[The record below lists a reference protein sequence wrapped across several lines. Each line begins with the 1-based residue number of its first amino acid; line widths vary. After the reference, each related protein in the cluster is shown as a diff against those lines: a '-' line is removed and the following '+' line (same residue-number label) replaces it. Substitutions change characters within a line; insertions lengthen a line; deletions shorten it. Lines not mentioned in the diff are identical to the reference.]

1 MKNISPQAFV
11 DPAAKIG
18 ENVTIYPFAY
28 IEGDVEIGDNCVI
41 MPYVSI
47 LNGTKMGSGNTVY
60 QNTVICSVP
69 QDFHFVPGTRC
80 RVEIGDNNVIREN
93 VVIAGSLTEATA
105 TTIGNDNSL
114 MNKVH
119 VCHDVNIGS
128 HCVIG
133 ISVSISPECEV
144 HNWAILSSACVIQHK
159 VRVGRMALLKSGSRV
174 QQDIMPYS
182 VFGGN
187 PACYQGVNSY
197 IMQRVI
203 EDCDERTLRHVANA
217 FRLITAG
224 NFSLEDAVIKIHEQ
238 IPEGYETRT
247 ITDFISS
254 SKAGI
259 IRNMSKED

>member
-1 MKNISPQAFV
+1 MKNISEKAFV
-11 DPAAKIG
+11 DPRAKIG

-47 LNGTKMGSGNTVY
+47 LNGTRMGKNNTIY
-60 QNTVICSVP
+60 QNTVICSEP
-69 QDFHFVPGTRC
+69 QDFHYVPGTPC
-80 RVEIGDNNVIREN
+80 RVIIGDNNTIREN
-93 VVIAGSLTEATA
+93 VIVAGSLSAETA
-105 TTIGNDNSL
+105 TIIGNDNSL
-114 MNKVH
+114 MNKAH
-119 VCHDVNIGS
+119 ICHDVNIGS

-144 HNWAILSSACVIQHK
+144 HNWAILSSACVVQHK
-159 VRVGRMALLKSGSRV
+159 VRVGRMALLQSGSRI
-174 QQDIMPYS
+174 QQDLLPYA

-187 PACYQGVNSY
+187 PASYHGVNSY

-203 EDCDERTLRHVANA
+203 DNCDERVLRHVANA
-217 FRLITAG
+217 FRLITSG

-254 SKAGI
+254 SKVGI
-259 IRNMSKED
+259 IRHLSKEA

>member
-1 MKNISPQAFV
+1 MISPLAYV

-18 ENVTIYPFAY
+18 QNVEIKPFAY
-28 IEGDVEIGDNCVI
+28 IEGDVEIGDGCVI

-47 LNGTKMGSGNTVY
+47 LNGTRMGKNNTVY
-60 QNTVICSVP
+60 QNTVICSIP

-105 TTIGNDNSL
+105 TTIGSDNSI
-114 MNKVH
+114 MNKAH

-133 ISVSISPECEV
+133 ISVSISPECEI
-144 HNWAILSSACVIQHK
+144 HNWAILSSACVVQNH
-159 VRVGRMALLKSGSRV
+159 VRVGRMALLKSGSRI
-174 QQDIMPYS
+174 QKDILPYS

-187 PACYQGVNSY
+187 PASYYGVNSY

-203 EDCDERTLRHVANA
+203 DNCDDRILRHVSNA
-217 FRLITAG
+217 FRLITSG

-254 SKAGI
+254 SKVGV
-259 IRNMSKED
+259 IRHVAKED

>member
-1 MKNISPQAFV
+1 MISPLAYV

-18 ENVTIYPFAY
+18 NNVEIKPFAY
-28 IEGDVEIGDNCVI
+28 IEGDVEIDDNCVI

-47 LNGTKMGSGNTVY
+47 LNGTRMGKNNTIY
-60 QNTVICSVP
+60 QNTVICSTP
-69 QDFHFVPGTRC
+69 QDFHYEAGTRC

-93 VVIAGSLTEATA
+93 VVIAGSISPETA

-119 VCHDVNIGS
+119 ICHDVNIGS

-144 HNWAILSSACVIQHK
+144 HNWAILSSACVVQHK
-159 VRVGRMALLKSGSRV
+159 VRVGRMALLKSGCRV
-174 QQDIMPYS
+174 QQDIMPYA

-187 PACYQGVNSY
+187 PASYEGVNSY

-203 EDCDERTLRHVANA
+203 EDCDERVLRHVSNA
-217 FRLITAG
+217 FRLVTAG

-238 IPEGYETRT
+238 IPESYETRT

-259 IRNMSKED
+259 IRHVSKKD

>member
-1 MKNISPQAFV
+1 MISPLAYV

-18 ENVTIYPFAY
+18 KNVEIKPFAY
-28 IEGDVEIGDNCVI
+28 IEGDVEIGDDCVI
-41 MPYVSI
+41 MPYVSL
-47 LNGTKMGSGNTVY
+47 LNGTRMGRGNTVY

-69 QDFHFVPGTRC
+69 QDFHYVPGTPC

-93 VVIAGSLTEATA
+93 VVIAGSLTPDTA
-105 TTIGNDNSL
+105 TTIGSDNSL

-119 VCHDVNIGS
+119 ICHDVQIGS

-144 HNWAILSSACVIQHK
+144 HNWAILSSACVVQHK

-187 PACYQGVNSY
+187 PVVYQGVNSY

-247 ITDFISS
+247 ITDFIST

-259 IRNMSKED
+259 IRNVAKED

>member
-1 MKNISPQAFV
+1 MISPLAYV

-18 ENVTIYPFAY
+18 KNVEIKPFAY

-47 LNGTKMGSGNTVY
+47 LNGTRMGKNNTIY

-69 QDFHFVPGTRC
+69 QDFHYVPGTRC
-80 RVEIGDNNVIREN
+80 RVEIGDDNVIREN
-93 VVIAGSLTEATA
+93 VVIAGSLTSETA
-105 TTIGNDNSL
+105 TIIGNENSL

-144 HNWAILSSACVIQHK
+144 HNWAILSSACVVQHK
-159 VRVGRMALLKSGSRV
+159 VRVGRMALLKSGCRV

-187 PACYQGVNSY
+187 PASYEGVNSY
-197 IMQRVI
+197 IMKRVI
-203 EDCDERTLRHVANA
+203 DNCDERVLRHVSNA

-259 IRNMSKED
+259 IRHVNKEG